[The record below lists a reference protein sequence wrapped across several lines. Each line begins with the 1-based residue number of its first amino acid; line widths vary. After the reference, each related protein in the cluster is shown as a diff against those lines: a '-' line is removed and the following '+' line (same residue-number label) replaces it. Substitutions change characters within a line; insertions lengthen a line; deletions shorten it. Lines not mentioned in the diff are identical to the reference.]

1 MQNSECRIQNGF
13 TPLTLRSQGE
23 KKRGV
28 RNAERGTA
36 SLRYTTLTRKKIKI
50 SIRLSGAKRNEVV
63 SNSLDFSCA
72 EGAFSVP
79 LGTFTALRTS
89 YSSSCNN
96 IAVMV

>member
-1 MQNSECRIQNGF
+1 MQEQNECRIQN
-13 TPLTLRSQGE
+13 
-23 KKRGV
+23 
-28 RNAERGTA
+28 AECRMA
-36 SLRYTTLTRKKIKI
+36 SLRYTTLTRKNII